1 MGLRGVPVGDLLLQR
16 QAAAILGFGHEIRVE
31 APVRHGQ
38 PEGRFRVIWRRVPL
52 ERRMCYQKAGAV
64 TGLWLF
70 LSTAPG

>member
-38 PEGRFRVIWRRVPL
+38 PEGRFRVVGD
-52 ERRMCYQKAGAV
+52 ES
-64 TGLWLF
+64 F
-70 LSTAPG
+70 LSAACVTRRLVR